1 RVTASR
7 PGAGRNGA
15 PSCAQSSCFLRHV
28 AHWFAPF
35 RRPEVGPIPRVDPRT
50 AGPLALRFM
59 RPRHVAHW
67 FAPFRGPEVGPIPR
81 VDPRT
86 GGAPRPS
93 LHAAPG
99 TRIVRS
105 PTYARRAVAALRW
118 SIPAS

>member
-15 PSCAQSSCFLRHV
+15 PSCAQSSCSLRHV

-67 FAPFRGPEVGPIPR
+67 FAPFRRPEVGPIPR

-86 GGAPRPS
+86 AGP
-93 LHAAPG
+93 L
-99 TRIVRS
+99 
-105 PTYARRAVAALRW
+105 ALRFMRPRHVAHW
-118 SIPAS
+118 FALLLRAGGWPHS